1 MTFRELEFRA
11 RHEIGPPSQTRLS
24 LGLALFTLSLLGTRP
39 AAGSASVA
47 SPSSERDSRLDDALW
62 LRVRGGYER
71 EEMRQRVFGLLEIG
85 VALDTLIG
93 GDAHALADAAH
104 ADRLAT
110 AAEDRLAETPF
121 EASSPAPPRP
131 YHAPPDSA
139 PCTSASGCDA
149 APRHPL
155 SLPEHVVPPFAPKAA
170 SAAPAASTEQLT
182 AALGRAAVAAALRV
196 ADSAAPEQRLDSLAS
211 RSRTAASLPE
221 VRLAAG
227 SSRDQ
232 SQKLSPTVTDPAR
245 FTQDGG
251 RDLWFETRLTWR
263 LERAI
268 FSRDEIAIERLRAQ
282 EREARRRT
290 THQVL
295 EALLDWQR
303 ARRAQRSELLHDD
316 ERDAAALRE
325 LDATLRLD
333 ALTDGWFS
341 RHLAQASPTDPQ
353 TSPSEAAN
361 LAERPPER

>member
-1 MTFRELEFRA
+1 VLTTF
-11 RHEIGPPSQTRLS
+11 S
-24 LGLALFTLSLLGTRP
+24 LALALCTLATRP
-39 AAGSASVA
+39 ARSADAANVA
-47 SPSSERDSRLDDALW
+47 SPSSEHDSRLNDALW
-62 LRVRGGYER
+62 LRLRGGYER
-71 EEMRQRVFGLLEIG
+71 EDVRQRVFGLLEIG
-85 VALDTLIG
+85 MAFDTLIG

-104 ADRLAT
+104 ADRLASGP
-110 AAEDRLAETPF
+110 EDRLATTPF
-121 EASSPAPPRP
+121 DPTGLPPPRPSYAPPAHASSPAPLPSRP
-131 YHAPPDSA
+131 APPQ
-139 PCTSASGCDA
+139 A
-149 APRHPL
+149 ADP
-155 SLPEHVVPPFAPKAA
+155 
-170 SAAPAASTEQLT
+170 EQLT

-196 ADSAAPEQRLDSLAS
+196 ADSAAPEDRLDSLAS

-290 THQVL
+290 IHQVL
-295 EALLDWQR
+295 DALLDWQR